1 MAHQKKQGSGLL
13 AQMMS
18 AQRTAR
24 PAAAPVAATPAQL
37 EQLLEQGLG
46 VHRAG
51 DLGAAERLYRQV
63 LAQAPRHAEALTR
76 LGTLHLQRG
85 ELEAGVR
92 LLDESLKIKPE
103 QAHALNNRATAL
115 KDLKRFDEALADY
128 ARATALVPDYVDA
141 HANRAL
147 LLGQLGRADEAL
159 AAHERVIA
167 LRPRQVEAHH
177 MRAVILQERGQLAEA
192 LASYEAVLGVQ
203 PDHVDALVGRG
214 IVLARQRRLADAL
227 ASYDAAL
234 RLQPGNLS
242 ALNNRGLVLRELG
255 RFEDAL
261 SCYAQA
267 LEIDPAHAD
276 VLTNRG
282 IVFSDMRR
290 FDEAEAS
297 QLRAIAAQP
306 AHADANWNLALL
318 RLLRGDYPRGWA
330 GYEWRWRT
338 SRIAPLARNFPQ
350 PLWLGDAD
358 LQGKTILLHAEQG
371 FGDTVQF
378 CRYAPLLLARG
389 ARVVLEVQP
398 ALRDLLRSLHP
409 QINVLARGEALPEFD
424 YQCPLMSLPL
434 AFASTLHSVPAA
446 TAYLQ
451 ADAARQQDWQA
462 QLGGRSRR
470 RIGLVWSGNP
480 SYGNDHKR
488 SLELAT
494 LRPLLAL
501 DAEFHCLQK
510 EVRPTDLPLL
520 ADLPI
525 KLWQA
530 RLHSFAD
537 TAALISTLD
546 LVISVDTAVA
556 HLAAALGKPTWIVL
570 PLTPDFRW
578 LHQGECSAWY
588 PGVRLFRQQQFG
600 DWRAPLQ
607 AILTA
612 LQSEAGA

>member
-1 MAHQKKQGSGLL
+1 MTHKKKPASGLL
-13 AQMMS
+13 AQLI
-18 AQRTAR
+18 APQRQN
-24 PAAAPVAATPAQL
+24 AAPPALLAQW
-37 EQLLEQGLG
+37 LEQGLG
-46 VHRAG
+46 FHRAG
-51 DLGAAERLYRQV
+51 DLDAAARLYQQV
-63 LAQAPRHAEALTR
+63 LAQAPRHPEALTR

-128 ARATALVPDYVDA
+128 ARATALAPDYVDA

-167 LRPRQVEAHH
+167 LRPSQVEAHH
-177 MRAVILQERGQLAEA
+177 MRAVIMQERGNLAEA
-192 LASYEAVLGVQ
+192 LASYEAVLRLQSG
-203 PDHVDALVGRG
+203 HVDALVGRG
-214 IVLARQRRLADAL
+214 IVLARQRHLTAAL

-234 RLQPGNLS
+234 RQQPGNLS

-255 RFEDAL
+255 RFEEAL
-261 SCYAQA
+261 ACYAQA
-267 LEIDPAHAD
+267 LAIDPAHAD

-290 FDEAEAS
+290 LDEAEES

-306 AHADANWNLALL
+306 EHADANWNLALL
-318 RLLRGDYPRGWA
+318 RLMRGDYLRGWA

-350 PLWLGDAD
+350 PLWLGDVD

-371 FGDTVQF
+371 FGDTIQF
-378 CRYAPLLLARG
+378 CRYAPLVLTLG

-409 QINVLARGEALPEFD
+409 QISVLARGESLPAFE

-434 AFASTLHSVPAA
+434 AFASSLQSVPAA
-446 TAYLQ
+446 PAYLQ
-451 ADAARQQDWQA
+451 ADSARRQDWQA
-462 QLGGRSRR
+462 QLGAHRRR

-488 SLELAT
+488 SIELAA
-494 LRPLLAL
+494 LRPLLAR

-510 EVRPTDLPLL
+510 EIRPTDLPLL

-525 KLWQA
+525 QLWQD

-537 TAALISTLD
+537 TAALISELD

-556 HLAAALGKPTWIVL
+556 HLAAALGKPTWILL

-578 LHQGECSAWY
+578 LLEGERSAWY

-600 DWRAPLQ
+600 DWGAPLQ
-607 AILTA
+607 AVCMA
-612 LQSEAGA
+612 LQGETGA